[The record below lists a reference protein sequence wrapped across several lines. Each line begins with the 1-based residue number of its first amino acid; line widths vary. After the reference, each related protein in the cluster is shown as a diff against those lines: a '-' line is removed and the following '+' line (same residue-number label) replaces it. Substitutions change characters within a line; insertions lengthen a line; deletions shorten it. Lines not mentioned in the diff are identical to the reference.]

1 MPRLATAAAVAEA
14 VSTDPRLSA
23 WTVVRKGEPAIE
35 LTNGSAVA
43 VLVWPSLWQ
52 EVAHLTPHIARA
64 RSGGCS
70 LILCGS
76 DDDFESVHL
85 EDRANLADVEVA
97 TVPMSVARLM
107 ALLSSCNRAARL
119 RHERDELEVDLGRAR
134 YENELLVSIGRALSQ
149 QRDIDSLLTI
159 ILSRAREVTG
169 ADAGSV
175 YVVEGSAEDVSE
187 RSIRFK
193 IAQND
198 SVAVD
203 SQRGFTMPV
212 SSSSIV
218 GACVLSGEVIQIPD
232 LYQLDEPGQG
242 NNPWGFVHDRS
253 FDLKTGY
260 QTRSMVALPMIDARG
275 QCIGV
280 IQLINK
286 LAPGVD
292 RILSPEAF
300 DASVQPFD
308 AVSINLAAAL
318 ASQAGVALE
327 TALLYD
333 EVKTLFE
340 GFVKASVTAIE
351 SRDPTTSGHSERVA
365 ELTTT
370 LAKVADRTSS
380 GPYAELTFS
389 FDELKQIEYAAL
401 LHDFGKVGV
410 RENVL
415 VKAKKL
421 YTHQRAQLE
430 ERFKYIRRS
439 IELDAANTKIEY
451 LLDASREQ
459 VADQLRELD
468 SDVEDKLRE
477 LDRSLVVV
485 FKANEP
491 TVLETG
497 GLERIADVAAQ
508 HYMDLDG
515 TKRPYLSPDE
525 VTSLQ
530 ILRGSLTSDER
541 REIESHVVH
550 TFNFLREIPWGRTF
564 RSIPEIAGAHH
575 EKLDGSGY
583 PHGLAGS
590 AIPTPAKMMTISDIF
605 DALTAA
611 DRPYKRSVPV
621 DRALDILEDDV
632 KRGRLD
638 ENLFRMFVEAK
649 VFRVDAD

>member
-1 MPRLATAAAVAEA
+1 LDVARAVNE
-14 VSTDPRLSA
+14 DERLSEWEVVRGGDHA
-23 WTVVRKGEPAIE
+23 VEISDGETTVVLI
-35 LTNGSAVA
+35 
-43 VLVWPSLWQ
+43 WPPQWQ
-52 EVAHLTPHIARA
+52 DVAHLTPHLARA

-70 LILCGS
+70 LIYCGTEDEFDS
-76 DDDFESVHL
+76 GELDLGVGEVHL
-85 EDRANLADVEVA
+85 AP
-97 TVPMSVARLM
+97 VPMSSTRLV
-107 ALLSSCNRAARL
+107 ALLKSSEAVSRL
-119 RHERDELEVDLGRAR
+119 RHERDELEVDIGRAH

-149 QRDIDSLLTI
+149 QRDIESLLSI

-175 YVVEGSAEDVSE
+175 YVVEGAAVEVAD

-212 SSSSIV
+212 STTSIV
-218 GACVLSGEVIQIPD
+218 GACVINGEVIQIAD
-232 LYQLDEPGQG
+232 LYTLDQPGEG

-286 LAPGVD
+286 LAPGVE
-292 RILSPEAF
+292 RIQSPEAF
-300 DASVQPFD
+300 DSSVVPFD
-308 AVSINLAAAL
+308 QVSINLATAL
-318 ASQAGVALE
+318 ASQAGIALE
-327 TALLYD
+327 TAMLYE

-351 SRDPTTSGHSERVA
+351 SRDPTTSGHSTRVA
-365 ELTTT
+365 DLTTT
-370 LAKVADRTSS
+370 LAKVADRVDA
-380 GPYAELTFS
+380 GPYSEVTYS

-421 YTHQRAQLE
+421 YQHQRAHIH
-430 ERFKYIRRS
+430 ERFKFIRKS
-439 IELDAANTKIEY
+439 IEADAHKAKLDY
-451 LLDASREQ
+451 LLDSTREQ
-459 VADQLRELD
+459 AAEVMSKMDSDAEDRLREIDGQL
-468 SDVEDKLRE
+468 KFIL
-477 LDRSLVVV
+477 
-485 FKANEP
+485 KANEP

-497 GLERIADVAAQ
+497 GLERIVDVAARR
-508 HYMDLDG
+508 YLDIDG
-515 TKRPYLSPDE
+515 TDKPYLEPAE
-525 VTSLQ
+525 AKALQ
-530 ILRGSLTSDER
+530 ILRGSLTPEER
-541 REIESHVVH
+541 LEIESHVVH

-564 RSIPEIAGAHH
+564 RAIPEIAGAHH

-583 PHGLAGS
+583 PHGLAG
-590 AIPTPAKMMTISDIF
+590 ADIPVPAKMMTISDIF
-605 DALTAA
+605 DALTAS
-611 DRPYKRSVPV
+611 DRPYKRAVPV
-621 DRALDILEDDV
+621 EKALDILDSDV

-638 ENLFRMFVEAK
+638 KTLYEMFVEAK
-649 VFRVDAD
+649 VYRVVLD